1 MRTLC
6 VILFAACVTG
16 CASPPSPEGSALSD
30 GSIVY
35 TLTCKDAWQDCYASA
50 RKICGDAGF
59 EEIDRVQ
66 DGSVTSAGHLQR
78 MHSTEGGADREVYA
92 ENPRN
97 EAFIRVLT
105 IRCTKD

>member
-1 MRTLC
+1 MRMLC
-6 VILFAACVTG
+6 MILLAACVTA
-16 CASPPSPEGSALSD
+16 CASPPAPEGSALSD
-30 GSIVY
+30 GTTVY
-35 TLTCKDAWQDCYASA
+35 SLTCKDAWEGCYTST

-78 MHSTEGGADREVYA
+78 MHSTEGGADNHVYA

-97 EAFIRVLT
+97 EAFSRVLT

>member
-1 MRTLC
+1 M
-6 VILFAACVTG
+6 
-16 CASPPSPEGSALSD
+16 SD
-30 GSIVY
+30 CKTVY
-35 TLTCKDAWQDCYASA
+35 SLNCKDAWEDCYTSA
-50 RKICGDAGF
+50 RKICGVAGF

-78 MHSTEGGADREVYA
+78 MHSTEGGADNHVYA

-97 EAFIRVLT
+97 EAFSRVLT